1 MVSRPMA
8 RLARRRTSTVGCERT
23 MDASAPSGTV
33 RRSRRAR
40 DSASCVAGGV
50 RSLTVTCSG
59 SRCLRIV
66 SAAAACDCA
75 FDAFQPLGDV
85 GYLRRKSA
93 PRCALRDRPHVAG
106 VSDVP
111 GLAWSLSWLITSAG
125 RRGEVVAI
133 GCGSTHSPLSCLPAE
148 GLLPGIGHVAS
159 GDDERFL
166 AFSDRYDQQVTPRVS
181 AIQLM
186 RTRQF
191 LPCASA
197 AVTSVMTW
205 RVRAWL
211 AIRSR

>member
-8 RLARRRTSTVGCERT
+8 RLARCRTSTVGCERT

-59 SRCLRIV
+59 SRCLGLSPPRPPV
-66 SAAAACDCA
+66 TARSMRSSRSVMSAIS
-75 FDAFQPLGDV
+75 
-85 GYLRRKSA
+85 RRKSA

-133 GCGSTHSPLSCLPAE
+133 GCGSTHSPLSRLPAE

-166 AFSDRYDQQVTPRVS
+166 ALSDRYDQQVTPRVS

-191 LPCASA
+191 LSCSSPAQA
-197 AVTSVMTW
+197 
-205 RVRAWL
+205 R
-211 AIRSR
+211 RSHP